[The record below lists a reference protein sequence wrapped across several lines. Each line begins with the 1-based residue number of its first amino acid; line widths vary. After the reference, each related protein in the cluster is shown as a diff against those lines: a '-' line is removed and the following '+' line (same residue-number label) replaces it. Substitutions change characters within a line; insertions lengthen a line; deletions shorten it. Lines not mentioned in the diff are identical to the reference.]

1 MSWNY
6 PPKNLSDELTHTEYN
21 DMVTCIIRASGNAIS
36 GAEWFWESSQKL
48 SDMSGNINTKINQRP
63 IGDTISSNFFT
74 KNSGQILWSFS
85 SNSKSLYHPSG
96 YVISGDQYS
105 RAYASA
111 QATKELAY
119 TDGTTIAGDNLT
131 WDGTHLNAQAG
142 GLDGDTVSSNFFLKA
157 SGNRLYDWM
166 INSGAKYS
174 EDYLWFTNSSSRLSE
189 PVISS
194 QYYSK
199 AWVSTQALQD
209 LAFFNETDIDA
220 LGTIGTGIWQ
230 GTVIDYNYLDTTAI
244 PNISSN
250 AITSYNWYT
259 ESSSKLSSI
268 SGTLSNRITTLE
280 GYDEFDHEL
289 YIVSSVC
296 IDRFA
301 DSSNIQIKITSPSWV
316 SSQAGIS
323 GNWRVPLFGSLT
335 EAGAANTRPGQ
346 LIRTSGNANGTWVW
360 ISIWDGAT
368 SPNYQWMQLTYLK
381 LP

>member
-1 MSWNY
+1 MAWNN
-6 PPKNLSDELTHTEYN
+6 PPKNLNDELAHTEYN

-63 IGDTISSNFFT
+63 IGDTISSNFF
-74 KNSGQILWSFS
+74 
-85 SNSKSLYHPSG
+85 
-96 YVISGDQYS
+96 
-105 RAYASA
+105 
-111 QATKELAY
+111 
-119 TDGTTIAGDNLT
+119 
-131 WDGTHLNAQAG
+131 LN
-142 GLDGDTVSSNFFLKA
+142 T
-157 SGNRLYDWM
+157 SGNRLYNWM

-230 GTVIDYNYLDTTAI
+230 GTAIDYNYLDTTAI

-323 GNWRVPLFGSLT
+323 GNWQVPLFGSLT

-346 LIRTSGNANGTWVW
+346 LIRTSGNSNGTWVW